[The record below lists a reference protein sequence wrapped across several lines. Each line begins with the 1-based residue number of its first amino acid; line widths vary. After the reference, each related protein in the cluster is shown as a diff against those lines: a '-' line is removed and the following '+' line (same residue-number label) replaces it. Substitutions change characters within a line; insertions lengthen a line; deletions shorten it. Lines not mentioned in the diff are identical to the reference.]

1 MYFNKNI
8 SVLFLKQFSLL
19 VLSFLFYSS
28 VFSQKKTPEWSK
40 DATMYELNVR
50 QFSKE
55 GTFNA
60 IISHL
65 PRLKKM
71 GVDVVWLM
79 PIHPI
84 GIKNRKGSLGSYY
97 AVKDY
102 KAVNPEFG
110 SMDDFKK
117 LVKSVHDL
125 DMKIIIDWVAN
136 HSSPDNVWV
145 DQGHKDWYTLD
156 SAGNLQPT
164 LGTDW
169 WDVADLNYDNK
180 EMRKAMIDAMK
191 FWVSETNID
200 GYRCDVAGWVP
211 LDFWNDARKELDKVK
226 PVFMLAEDEGEKLHT
241 EAFDVTY
248 AWELHH
254 VMNKIAKGTM
264 NADSVIAY
272 FERENKRFPKDAYR
286 LNFTSNHDENSWNGT
301 EFERLGGGVE
311 AFAVFAATIYGM
323 PLIYNGQESSFNRR
337 LKFFEKDE
345 IDWSNYD
352 KEKFYTALFAFK
364 KQNPALW
371 NGAYGSFPTFVK
383 TDNPNV
389 LICERKKDSN
399 SVVIILNLTSEK
411 QTFTVNLSSLSGDYK
426 KYLSGS
432 KVKIKKGLTKG
443 KLKSWEY
450 QILYK

>member
-1 MYFNKNI
+1 MFHLKNTSYSKFNAAFLLFVFLI
-8 SVLFLKQFSLL
+8 SGHFG
-19 VLSFLFYSS
+19 
-28 VFSQKKTPEWSK
+28 FSQKEVPKWSK

-60 IISHL
+60 IIPHL

-84 GIKNRKGSLGSYY
+84 GVKNRKGSLGSYY

-164 LGTDW
+164 IGTDW
-169 WDVADLNYDNK
+169 WDVADLNYDNQD
-180 EMRKAMIDAMK
+180 MRKAMIDAMK

-211 LDFWNDARKELDKVK
+211 VDFWNDARRELDKIK
-226 PVFMLAEDEGEKLHT
+226 PVFMLAEDEGPQLHK

-272 FERENKRFPKDAYR
+272 FGREKNRFSNDAFR

-301 EFERLGGGVE
+301 EFERLGAGVE
-311 AFAVFAATIYGM
+311 ALAVFAATVYGM

-345 IDWSNYD
+345 IDWNNYD
-352 KEKFYTALFAFK
+352 KEKFYSTLFTFK

-371 NGAYGSFPTFVK
+371 NGAFGSFPTFIK
-383 TDNPNV
+383 TNNPNV
-389 LICERKKDSN
+389 LIYERKKDGN
-399 SVVIILNLTSEK
+399 SVVVIM
-411 QTFTVNLSSLSGDYK
+411 NLSSGNQKYSVDLSSISGAYK
-426 KYLSGS
+426 KFTSGRGV
-432 KVKIKKGLTKG
+432 KVKKGQVNG

>member
-1 MYFNKNI
+1 MFYFKKNTGI
-8 SVLFLKQFSLL
+8 GLRRIFFFLACALSVFSL
-19 VLSFLFYSS
+19 
-28 VFSQKKTPEWSK
+28 FSQKKTPEWSK

-55 GTFNA
+55 GTFNEV
-60 IISHL
+60 IKQL

-71 GVDVVWLM
+71 GVDIVWLM

-84 GIKNRKGSLGSYY
+84 GVKNRKGTLGSYY

-117 LVKSVHDL
+117 LVKSVHEL
-125 DMKIIIDWVAN
+125 DMRIIIDWVAN

-156 SAGNLQPT
+156 SVGNLQPT
-164 LGTDW
+164 IGTDW
-169 WDVADLNYDNK
+169 WDVADLNYDNVD
-180 EMRKAMIDAMK
+180 MRKAMIDAMK
-191 FWVSETNID
+191 FWVSETDID

-211 LDFWNDARKELDKVK
+211 IDFWNDVRKELDKVK
-226 PVFMLAEDEGEKLHT
+226 LVFLLAEDEGSQLHKD
-241 EAFDVTY
+241 AFDVTY

-254 VMNKIAKGTM
+254 IMNKIAKGTM

-272 FERENKRFPKDAYR
+272 FDRESKRFSKDAYR

-311 AFAVFAATIYGM
+311 SFAVFAATVFGM

-345 IDWSNYD
+345 IDWTNYD
-352 KEKFYTALFAFK
+352 KEKFYTRLFAFK
-364 KQNPALW
+364 KENPALW
-371 NGAYGSFPTFVK
+371 NGEYGSFPTFIK

-399 SVVIILNLTSEK
+399 SVVIILNLSSEK
-411 QTFTVNLSSLSGDYK
+411 QTYSVDLSKLSGNYRK
-426 KYLSGS
+426 FISGG
-432 KVKIKKGLTKG
+432 KVKLKKETTNG
-443 KLKSWEY
+443 KLNSWEY

>member
-1 MYFNKNI
+1 MFHLKNTSFSKFNATFLLFVFLI
-8 SVLFLKQFSLL
+8 SALFG
-19 VLSFLFYSS
+19 
-28 VFSQKKTPEWSK
+28 FSQKVVPKWSK

-60 IISHL
+60 IIPHL

-84 GIKNRKGSLGSYY
+84 GLKNRKGSLGSYY

-156 SAGNLQPT
+156 STGNLQPT
-164 LGTDW
+164 IGTDW
-169 WDVADLNYDNK
+169 WDVADLNYDNQD
-180 EMRKAMIDAMK
+180 MRKAMIDAMK

-211 LDFWNDARKELDKVK
+211 VDFWNDARRELDKIK
-226 PVFMLAEDEGEKLHT
+226 PVFMLAEDEGPQLHK

-272 FERENKRFPKDAYR
+272 FGREKNRFLNDAFR

-311 AFAVFAATIYGM
+311 ALAVFAATVYGM

-345 IDWSNYD
+345 IDWNNYD
-352 KEKFYTALFAFK
+352 KEKFYSTLFTFK

-371 NGAYGSFPTFVK
+371 NGAFGSFPTFIK
-383 TDNPNV
+383 TNNPNV
-389 LICERKKDSN
+389 LIYERKKDGN
-399 SVVIILNLTSEK
+399 SVVVIM
-411 QTFTVNLSSLSGDYK
+411 NLSSDKQKYSVDLSSISGTYK
-426 KYLSGS
+426 KFTSGS
-432 KVKIKKGLTKG
+432 GVKIKKGQVNG

>member
-1 MYFNKNI
+1 M
-8 SVLFLKQFSLL
+8 SAA
-19 VLSFLFYSS
+19 SFLFLL
-28 VFSQKKTPEWSK
+28 VFMPTLIYAQKNKKAPEWSK
-40 DATMYELNVR
+40 NATMYELNVR

-60 IISHL
+60 VIPEL

-71 GVDVVWLM
+71 GIDIIWLM

-84 GIKNRKGSLGSYY
+84 GVKNRKGTLGSYY

-110 SMDDFKK
+110 DDKSFKE
-117 LVKSVHDL
+117 LVDATHAAG
-125 DMKIIIDWVAN
+125 MKIIIDWVAN

-145 DQGHKDWYTLD
+145 EQGHKDWYTLD

-180 EMRKAMIDAMK
+180 EMRKAMIEAME
-191 FWVSETNID
+191 FWVKKFDID

-211 LDFWNDARKELDKVK
+211 VDFWEEVRQALDKIK
-226 PVFMLAEDEGEKLHT
+226 PIFMLAEDEGPHLHNA
-241 EAFDVTY
+241 AFDVTY

-254 VMNKIAKGTM
+254 VMNKVAQGKM
-264 NADSVIAY
+264 NADSIVAY
-272 FERENKRFPKDAYR
+272 FDREKKRFPNHAYR

-311 AFAVFAATIYGM
+311 AFAVFGALSYGM

-337 LKFFEKDE
+337 LKFFEKDQ
-345 IDWSNYD
+345 IDWGSYD
-352 KEKFYTALFAFK
+352 KAVFYQKLFELK
-364 KQNPALW
+364 KNKSVLSNEQN
-371 NGAYGSFPTFVK
+371 GGFPVFMK
-383 TDNPNV
+383 TQNPNV
-389 LICERKKDSN
+389 LAFDRSN
-399 SVVIILNLTSEK
+399 KSDHVVVIM
-411 QTFTVNLSSLSGDYK
+411 NLSDKVQKAKISIGKTTVLKDFKTGKAIKLSAEHSL
-426 KYLSGS
+426 
-432 KVKIKKGLTKG
+432 
-443 KLKSWEY
+443 KLKPWQY
-450 QILYK
+450 LVYTN